1 MLKGSEVKALQRG
14 LRCLFKTGSLYRI
27 QTPPVLSQGA
37 VFETVRTAVRL
48 KPKLQKTV
56 RSRHYIQALLPLISP
71 TNIHSQC
78 GGHLDYICLVLILK
92 FTQLTKAPGTPG
104 QLVIN
109 TYRDS
114 TVAQFNKPCE

>member
-56 RSRHYIQALLPLISP
+56 RSRHYIGS
-71 TNIHSQC
+71 TSFNIPNKH
-78 GGHLDYICLVLILK
+78 
-92 FTQLTKAPGTPG
+92 TLTVWGTPRLYLSG
-104 QLVIN
+104 FN
-109 TYRDS
+109 TKIHATHQSPRN
-114 TVAQFNKPCE
+114 TRTIGHQHIQRFNSGTIQQAM